1 MFRNLRN
8 RLIAINLAVTTLVLV
23 VAFSSVYIVARADV
37 QSRQE
42 AVIDYS
48 YQSGTTQV
56 IVRNLRKQIQV
67 EQKHFLQ
74 SLLISLFVAGVCVE
88 IAVAIISYVLAET
101 AIRPIKEAYDAQKTF
116 VANASHEMKTP
127 IAAIMANLEVA
138 DIQDNPWIDN
148 VTQEVEYMNTLN
160 QELLALARAESSI
173 SAARKV
179 ESVNL
184 KDYVEEIIAPFR
196 AQARAKGINFEF
208 KTQLKTAKVKLTKNE
223 FRQVITILIDNA
235 IKYCNKKVAISLTSK
250 SFAIENDGAKIAEED
265 LPRIFDRFYQTNKS
279 AEGVGLGLAIAKTV
293 ADREGWKLVA
303 QSGKYTRF
311 TLTF

>member
-8 RLIAINLAVTTLVLV
+8 RLIAINLAITTLVLV
-23 VAFSSVYIVARADV
+23 VAFSSIYMVARADV

-48 YQSGTTQV
+48 YQSGSTQV
-56 IVRNLRKQIQV
+56 VIRNLRKQIQV
-67 EQKHFLQ
+67 EQKHFLR
-74 SLLISLFVAGVCVE
+74 SLLVSLFVAGVCVE

-160 QELLALARAESSI
+160 QELLTLARAESSI
-173 SAARKV
+173 SATKKA

-184 KDYVEEIIAPFR
+184 KDFVEEIIAPLR
-196 AQARAKGINFEF
+196 AQAQAKGISFEF

-223 FRQVITILIDNA
+223 FRQVITILVDNA
-235 IKYCNKKVAISLTSK
+235 IKYCHKMVSITLTGK
-250 SFAIENDGAKIAEED
+250 SFTIENDGAKIAAED

-293 ADREGWKLVA
+293 ADREGWKLTA
-303 QSGKYTRF
+303 TSDKTTKF
-311 TLTF
+311 TLLF